1 MSFDFDVISTKFNK
15 KIDNFLDSLSYNPA
29 ALGIAVSGGSDSLS
43 LLFLINSWSNKK
55 NLKIIILTV
64 DHNLR
69 NGSAD
74 EALYVGELC
83 NKLGLQH
90 KTLLWGHEDI
100 KGNLSAN
107 AREARYRLMQNSIP
121 SGAILITGH
130 TLDDQAETFL
140 MRLRR
145 GSGVDGLASMA
156 EQSYLSFGNDE
167 MIIFRPLLD
176 FERQT
181 LRSVLKFYEV
191 DWIEDPTNNDPS
203 FERVRVRDL
212 LARFVEIGIDK
223 NTISRTAFLMQSAKT
238 ALNQY
243 ALDCYEKFGSCDN
256 GDIIFDFDEFSKQPL
271 DIKRRLMSASQK
283 WISNQ
288 KYRPRLSQ
296 VDALIN
302 SIDEKITFSG
312 SGTICYVH
320 NNSIKITREV
330 NACVNEVDASNGV
343 IFDRRWKLVTS
354 ENCKD
359 LTIKCLGEDGYKLL
373 EPDLRKKIPY
383 KTIIALPALFKDNNL
398 INFPFIDPMS
408 KFRFNLCKQPFNQF
422 LLDH

>member
-1 MSFDFDVISTKFNK
+1 MSFDFDVISAKFNK
-15 KIDNFLDSLSYNPA
+15 KIDNFLDGLSYHPDT
-29 ALGIAVSGGSDSLS
+29 LGVAVSGGSDSLS
-43 LLFLINSWSNKK
+43 LLYLINSWSNKK
-55 NLKIIILTV
+55 NLKIVILTV

-83 NKLGLQH
+83 NKLGLIH
-90 KTLLWGHEDI
+90 KTLFWDHEDI
-100 KGNLSAN
+100 EGNLSAS

-121 SGAILITGH
+121 SDAILITGH

-156 EQSYLSFGNDE
+156 EQSYLSFGNDG
-167 MIIFRPLLD
+167 ITIFRPLLD

-181 LRSVLKFYEV
+181 LRKVLNFYKV
-191 DWIEDPTNNDPS
+191 DWIEDPTNNDQS
-203 FERVRVRDL
+203 FERVRVREL

-223 NTISRTAFLMQSAKT
+223 NTIGRTALLMQSAKT
-238 ALNQY
+238 ALNHF
-243 ALDCYEKFGSCDN
+243 ASDCYEKFGSCDN
-256 GDIIFDFDEFSKQPL
+256 GDIILDFSEFSKQPL
-271 DIKRRLMSASQK
+271 DVKRRLISAAQK

-302 SIDEKITFSG
+302 SIDEKVTFSG
-312 SGTICYVH
+312 SGTICYFH
-320 NNSIKITREV
+320 NNSIRITREA
-330 NACVNEVDASNGV
+330 NACVCEIEASNDV
-343 IFDRRWKLVTS
+343 IFDRRWKLIAL

-359 LTIKCLGEDGYKLL
+359 LTIKCLGEDGYTFL
-373 EPDLRKKIPY
+373 EPGIRKKIPY
-383 KTIIALPALFKDNNL
+383 KTIIALPALFNDTNL
-398 INFPFIDPMS
+398 INFPFLDPES
-408 KFRFNLCKQPFNQF
+408 KFKFNLCKQPFNQF

>member
-1 MSFDFDVISTKFNK
+1 MSFDFDVISAKFNK
-15 KIDNFLDSLSYNPA
+15 KIDNFLDGLSYHPDT
-29 ALGIAVSGGSDSLS
+29 LGVAVSGGSDSLS
-43 LLFLINSWSNKK
+43 LLYLINSWSNKK
-55 NLKIIILTV
+55 NLKIVILTV

-83 NKLGLQH
+83 NKLGLIH
-90 KTLLWGHEDI
+90 KTLFWDHEDI
-100 KGNLSAN
+100 EGNLSAS

-121 SGAILITGH
+121 SDAILITGH

-156 EQSYLSFGNDE
+156 EQSYLSFGNDG
-167 MIIFRPLLD
+167 ITIFRPLLD

-181 LRSVLKFYEV
+181 LRKVLKFYKV
-191 DWIEDPTNNDPS
+191 DWIEDPTNNDRS

-223 NTISRTAFLMQSAKT
+223 NTIGRTALLMQSAKT
-238 ALNQY
+238 ALNHF
-243 ALDCYEKFGSCDN
+243 ASDCYEKFGSCDN
-256 GDIIFDFDEFSKQPL
+256 GDIIFDFSEFSKQPL
-271 DIKRRLMSASQK
+271 DVKRRLISAAQK

-302 SIDEKITFSG
+302 SIDEKVTFSG
-312 SGTICYVH
+312 SGTICYFH
-320 NNSIKITREV
+320 NNSIRITREA
-330 NACVNEVDASNGV
+330 NACVCEIEASNDV
-343 IFDRRWKLVTS
+343 IFDRRWKLIAL

-359 LTIKCLGEDGYKLL
+359 LTIKCLGEDGYTFL
-373 EPDLRKKIPY
+373 EPGIRKKIPY
-383 KTIIALPALFKDNNL
+383 KTIIALPALFNDTNL
-398 INFPFIDPMS
+398 INFPFLDPES
-408 KFRFNLCKQPFNQF
+408 KFKFNLCKQPFNQF

>member
-1 MSFDFDVISTKFNK
+1 MSFDFDVISAKFNK
-15 KIDNFLDSLSYNPA
+15 KIDNFLDSLSYHPDTLA
-29 ALGIAVSGGSDSLS
+29 VAVSGGSDSLS
-43 LLFLINSWSNKK
+43 LLYLINSWSNKK
-55 NLKIIILTV
+55 NLKIVILTV

-83 NKLGLQH
+83 NKLGLIH
-90 KTLLWGHEDI
+90 KTLFWDHKDI
-100 KGNLSAN
+100 EGNLSAS

-121 SGAILITGH
+121 SDAILITGH

-156 EQSYLSFGNDE
+156 EQSYLSFGNDG
-167 MIIFRPLLD
+167 ITIFRPLLD

-181 LRSVLKFYEV
+181 LRKILKFYKV
-191 DWIEDPTNNDPS
+191 DWIEDPTNNDQS

-223 NTISRTAFLMQSAKT
+223 NTIGRTALLMQSAKT
-238 ALNQY
+238 ALNHF
-243 ALDCYEKFGSCDN
+243 ASDCYEKFGSCDN
-256 GDIIFDFDEFSKQPL
+256 GDIIFDFSEFSKQPL
-271 DIKRRLMSASQK
+271 DVKRRLISAAQK

-302 SIDEKITFSG
+302 SIDEKVTFAG
-312 SGTICYVH
+312 SGTICYFH
-320 NNSIKITREV
+320 NNSIRITREA
-330 NACVNEVDASNGV
+330 NACVCEIEASNDV
-343 IFDRRWKLVTS
+343 IFDRRWKLIAL

-359 LTIKCLGEDGYKLL
+359 LTIKCLGEYGYTFL
-373 EPDLRKKIPY
+373 EPGIRKKIPY
-383 KTIIALPALFKDNNL
+383 KTIIALPALFNDNNL
-398 INFPFIDPMS
+398 INFPFIDPES
-408 KFRFNLCKQPFNQF
+408 KFKFNLCIQPFNQF

>member
-1 MSFDFDVISTKFNK
+1 MSFDFDVISAKFNK
-15 KIDNFLDSLSYNPA
+15 KIDNFLDGLSYHPDT
-29 ALGIAVSGGSDSLS
+29 LGVAVSGGSDSLS
-43 LLFLINSWSNKK
+43 LLYLINSWSNKK
-55 NLKIIILTV
+55 NLKIVILTV

-83 NKLGLQH
+83 NKLGLIH
-90 KTLLWGHEDI
+90 KTLFWDHEDI
-100 KGNLSAN
+100 EGNLSAS

-121 SGAILITGH
+121 SDAILITGH

-156 EQSYLSFGNDE
+156 EQSYLSFGNDG
-167 MIIFRPLLD
+167 ITIFRPLLD

-181 LRSVLKFYEV
+181 LRKVLNFYKV
-191 DWIEDPTNNDPS
+191 DWIEDPTNNDQS
-203 FERVRVRDL
+203 FERVRVREL

-223 NTISRTAFLMQSAKT
+223 NTIGRTALLMQSAKT
-238 ALNQY
+238 ALNHF
-243 ALDCYEKFGSCDN
+243 ASDCYEKFGSCDN
-256 GDIIFDFDEFSKQPL
+256 GDIIFDFSEFSKQPL
-271 DIKRRLMSASQK
+271 DVKRRLISAAQK

-302 SIDEKITFSG
+302 SIDEKVTFSG
-312 SGTICYVH
+312 SGTICYFH
-320 NNSIKITREV
+320 NNSIRITREA
-330 NACVNEVDASNGV
+330 NACVCEIEASNDV
-343 IFDRRWKLVTS
+343 IFDRRWKLIAL

-359 LTIKCLGEDGYKLL
+359 LTIKCLGEDGYTFL
-373 EPDLRKKIPY
+373 EPGIRKKIPY
-383 KTIIALPALFKDNNL
+383 KTIIALPALFNDTNL
-398 INFPFIDPMS
+398 INFPFLDPES
-408 KFRFNLCKQPFNQF
+408 KFKFNLCKQPFNQF

>member
-1 MSFDFDVISTKFNK
+1 MSFDFDVISAKFNK
-15 KIDNFLDSLSYNPA
+15 KIDNFLDGLSYHPDT
-29 ALGIAVSGGSDSLS
+29 LGVAVSGGSDSLS
-43 LLFLINSWSNKK
+43 LLYLIDAWPNKK
-55 NLKIIILTV
+55 NLKIVILTV

-83 NKLGLQH
+83 NKLGLIH
-90 KTLLWGHEDI
+90 KTLFWDHEDI
-100 KGNLSAN
+100 EGNLSAS

-121 SGAILITGH
+121 SDAILITGH

-156 EQSYLSFGNDE
+156 EQSYLSFGNDG
-167 MIIFRPLLD
+167 ITIFRPLLD

-181 LRSVLKFYEV
+181 LRKVLKFYKV
-191 DWIEDPTNNDPS
+191 DWIEDPTNNDRS

-223 NTISRTAFLMQSAKT
+223 NTIGRTALLMQSAKT
-238 ALNQY
+238 ALNHF
-243 ALDCYEKFGSCDN
+243 ASDCYEKFGSCDN
-256 GDIIFDFDEFSKQPL
+256 GDIIFDFSEFSKQPL
-271 DIKRRLMSASQK
+271 DVKRRLISAAQK

-302 SIDEKITFSG
+302 SIDEKVTFSG
-312 SGTICYVH
+312 SGTICYFH
-320 NNSIKITREV
+320 NNSIRITREA
-330 NACVNEVDASNGV
+330 NACVCEIEASNDV
-343 IFDRRWKLVTS
+343 IFDRRWKLIAL

-359 LTIKCLGEDGYKLL
+359 LTIKCLGEDGYTFL
-373 EPDLRKKIPY
+373 EPGIRKKIPY
-383 KTIIALPALFKDNNL
+383 KTIIALPALFNDNNL
-398 INFPFIDPMS
+398 INFPFIDPES
-408 KFRFNLCKQPFNQF
+408 KFKFNLCKQPFNQF

>member
-1 MSFDFDVISTKFNK
+1 MSFDFDVISAKFNK
-15 KIDNFLDSLSYNPA
+15 KIDNFLDGLSYHPDT
-29 ALGIAVSGGSDSLS
+29 LGVAVSGGSDSLS
-43 LLFLINSWSNKK
+43 LLYLINSWSNKK
-55 NLKIIILTV
+55 NLKIVILTV

-83 NKLGLQH
+83 NKLGLIH
-90 KTLLWGHEDI
+90 KTLFWDHKDI
-100 KGNLSAN
+100 EGNLSAS

-121 SGAILITGH
+121 SDAILITGH

-156 EQSYLSFGNDE
+156 EQSYLSFGNDG
-167 MIIFRPLLD
+167 ITIFRPLLD

-181 LRSVLKFYEV
+181 LRKILKFYKV
-191 DWIEDPTNNDPS
+191 DWIEDPTNNDQS

-223 NTISRTAFLMQSAKT
+223 NTIGRTALLMQSAKT
-238 ALNQY
+238 ALNHF
-243 ALDCYEKFGSCDN
+243 ASDCYEKFGSCDN
-256 GDIIFDFDEFSKQPL
+256 GDIIFDFSEFSKQPL
-271 DIKRRLMSASQK
+271 DVKRRLISAAQK

-302 SIDEKITFSG
+302 SIDEKVTFSG
-312 SGTICYVH
+312 SGTICYFH
-320 NNSIKITREV
+320 NNSIRITREA
-330 NACVNEVDASNGV
+330 NACVCEIEASNDV
-343 IFDRRWKLVTS
+343 IFDRRWKLIAL

-359 LTIKCLGEDGYKLL
+359 LTIKCLGEDGYTLL
-373 EPDLRKKIPY
+373 EPGIRKKIPY
-383 KTIIALPALFKDNNL
+383 KTIIALPALFNDNNL
-398 INFPFIDPMS
+398 INFPFIDPES
-408 KFRFNLCKQPFNQF
+408 KFKFSLCKQPFNQF

>member
-1 MSFDFDVISTKFNK
+1 MSFDFDVISAKFNK
-15 KIDNFLDSLSYNPA
+15 KIDNFLDGLSYHPDT
-29 ALGIAVSGGSDSLS
+29 LGVAVSGGSDSLS
-43 LLFLINSWSNKK
+43 LLYLINSWSNKK
-55 NLKIIILTV
+55 NLKIVILTV

-83 NKLGLQH
+83 NKLGLIH
-90 KTLLWGHEDI
+90 KTLFWDHEDI
-100 KGNLSAN
+100 EGNLSAS

-121 SGAILITGH
+121 SDAILITGH

-156 EQSYLSFGNDE
+156 EQSYLSFGNDG
-167 MIIFRPLLD
+167 ITIFRPLLD

-181 LRSVLKFYEV
+181 LRKILKFYKV
-191 DWIEDPTNNDPS
+191 DWIEDPTNNDQS

-223 NTISRTAFLMQSAKT
+223 NTIGRTALLMQSAKT
-238 ALNQY
+238 ALNHF
-243 ALDCYEKFGSCDN
+243 ASDCYEKFGSCDN
-256 GDIIFDFDEFSKQPL
+256 GDIIFDFSEFSKQPL
-271 DIKRRLMSASQK
+271 DVKRRLISAAQK

-302 SIDEKITFSG
+302 SIDEKVTFSG
-312 SGTICYVH
+312 SGTICYFH
-320 NNSIKITREV
+320 NNSIRITREA
-330 NACVNEVDASNGV
+330 NACVCEIEASNDV
-343 IFDRRWKLVTS
+343 IFDRRWKLIAL

-359 LTIKCLGEDGYKLL
+359 LTIKCLGEDGYTFL
-373 EPDLRKKIPY
+373 EPGIRKKIPY
-383 KTIIALPALFKDNNL
+383 KTIIALPALFNDTNL
-398 INFPFIDPMS
+398 INFPFIDPES
-408 KFRFNLCKQPFNQF
+408 KFKFNLCKQPFNQF

>member
-1 MSFDFDVISTKFNK
+1 MSFDFDVISAKFNK
-15 KIDNFLDSLSYNPA
+15 KIDNFLDGLSYHPDT
-29 ALGIAVSGGSDSLS
+29 LGVAVSGGSDSLS
-43 LLFLINSWSNKK
+43 LLYLIDAWSNKK
-55 NLKIIILTV
+55 NLKIVILTV

-83 NKLGLQH
+83 NKLGLIH
-90 KTLLWGHEDI
+90 KTLFWDHEDI
-100 KGNLSAN
+100 EGNLSAS

-121 SGAILITGH
+121 SDAILITGH

-156 EQSYLSFGNDE
+156 EQSYLSFGNDG
-167 MIIFRPLLD
+167 ITIFRPLLD

-181 LRSVLKFYEV
+181 LRKVLKFYKV
-191 DWIEDPTNNDPS
+191 DWIEDPTNNDRS

-223 NTISRTAFLMQSAKT
+223 NTIGRTALLMQSAKT
-238 ALNQY
+238 ALNHF
-243 ALDCYEKFGSCDN
+243 ASDCYEKFGSCDN
-256 GDIIFDFDEFSKQPL
+256 GDIIFDFSEFSKQPL
-271 DIKRRLMSASQK
+271 DVKRRLISAAQK

-302 SIDEKITFSG
+302 SLDEKVTFSG
-312 SGTICYVH
+312 SGTICYFH
-320 NNSIKITREV
+320 NNSIRITREA
-330 NACVNEVDASNGV
+330 NACVCEIEASNDV
-343 IFDRRWKLVTS
+343 IFDRRWKLIAL

-359 LTIKCLGEDGYKLL
+359 LTIKCLGEDGYTFL
-373 EPDLRKKIPY
+373 EPGIRKKIPY
-383 KTIIALPALFKDNNL
+383 KTIIALPALFNDTNL
-398 INFPFIDPMS
+398 INFPFIDPES
-408 KFRFNLCKQPFNQF
+408 KFKFNLCKQPFNQF

>member
-1 MSFDFDVISTKFNK
+1 MSFDFDVISAKFNK
-15 KIDNFLDSLSYNPA
+15 KIDNFLDSLSYHPDT
-29 ALGIAVSGGSDSLS
+29 LGVAVSGGSDSLS
-43 LLFLINSWSNKK
+43 LLYLINSWSNKK
-55 NLKIIILTV
+55 NLKIVILTV

-83 NKLGLQH
+83 NKLGLIH
-90 KTLLWGHEDI
+90 KTLFWDHEDI
-100 KGNLSAN
+100 EGNLSAS

-121 SGAILITGH
+121 SDAILITGH

-156 EQSYLSFGNDE
+156 EQSYLSLGNDG
-167 MIIFRPLLD
+167 ITIFRPLLD

-181 LRSVLKFYEV
+181 LRKVLKFYKV
-191 DWIEDPTNNDPS
+191 DWIEDPTNNDQS

-212 LARFVEIGIDK
+212 LARFVEIGMDK
-223 NTISRTAFLMQSAKT
+223 NTIGRTALLMQSAKT
-238 ALNQY
+238 ALNHF
-243 ALDCYEKFGSCDN
+243 ASDCYEKFGSCDN
-256 GDIIFDFDEFSKQPL
+256 GDIIFDFSEFSKQPL
-271 DIKRRLMSASQK
+271 DVKRRLISAAQK

-302 SIDEKITFSG
+302 SIDEKVTFSG
-312 SGTICYVH
+312 SGTICYFH
-320 NNSIKITREV
+320 NNSIRITREA
-330 NACVNEVDASNGV
+330 NACVCEIEASNDV
-343 IFDRRWKLVTS
+343 IFDRRWKLIAL

-359 LTIKCLGEDGYKLL
+359 LTIKCLGEDGYTLL
-373 EPDLRKKIPY
+373 EPGIRKKIPY
-383 KTIIALPALFKDNNL
+383 KTIIALPALFNDNNL
-398 INFPFIDPMS
+398 INFPFIDPES
-408 KFRFNLCKQPFNQF
+408 KFKFNLCKQPFNQF

>member
-1 MSFDFDVISTKFNK
+1 MSFDFDVISAKFNK
-15 KIDNFLDSLSYNPA
+15 KIDNFLDGLSYHPDT
-29 ALGIAVSGGSDSLS
+29 LGVAVSGGSDSLS
-43 LLFLINSWSNKK
+43 LLYLINSWSNKK
-55 NLKIIILTV
+55 NLKIVILTV

-83 NKLGLQH
+83 NKLGLIH
-90 KTLLWGHEDI
+90 KTLFWDHEDI
-100 KGNLSAN
+100 EGNLSAS

-121 SGAILITGH
+121 SDAILITGH

-156 EQSYLSFGNDE
+156 EQSYLSFGNDG
-167 MIIFRPLLD
+167 ITIFRPLLD

-181 LRSVLKFYEV
+181 LRKILKFYKV
-191 DWIEDPTNNDPS
+191 DWIEDPTNNDQS

-223 NTISRTAFLMQSAKT
+223 NTIGRTALLMQSAKT
-238 ALNQY
+238 ALNHF
-243 ALDCYEKFGSCDN
+243 ASDCYEKFGSCDN
-256 GDIIFDFDEFSKQPL
+256 GDIIFDFSEFSKQPL
-271 DIKRRLMSASQK
+271 DVKRRLISAAQK

-302 SIDEKITFSG
+302 SIDEKVTFSG
-312 SGTICYVH
+312 SGTICYFH
-320 NNSIKITREV
+320 NNSIRITREA
-330 NACVNEVDASNGV
+330 NACVCEIEASNDV
-343 IFDRRWKLVTS
+343 IFDRRWKLIAL

-359 LTIKCLGEDGYKLL
+359 LTIKCLGEDGYSFL
-373 EPDLRKKIPY
+373 EPGIRKKIPY
-383 KTIIALPALFKDNNL
+383 KTIIALPALFNDNNL
-398 INFPFIDPMS
+398 INFPFIDPES
-408 KFRFNLCKQPFNQF
+408 KFKFNLCIQPFNQF

>member
-1 MSFDFDVISTKFNK
+1 MSFDFDVISAKFNK
-15 KIDNFLDSLSYNPA
+15 KIDNFLDGLSYHPDT
-29 ALGIAVSGGSDSLS
+29 LGVAVSGGSDSLS
-43 LLFLINSWSNKK
+43 LLYLINSWSNKK
-55 NLKIIILTV
+55 NLKIVILTV

-74 EALYVGELC
+74 EALYVGEIC
-83 NKLGLQH
+83 NKLGLIH
-90 KTLLWGHEDI
+90 KTLFWDHGDI
-100 KGNLSAN
+100 EGNLSAS

-121 SGAILITGH
+121 SDAILITGH

-156 EQSYLSFGNDE
+156 EQSYLSFGNDG
-167 MIIFRPLLD
+167 ITIFRPLLD

-181 LRSVLKFYEV
+181 LRKVLKFYKV
-191 DWIEDPTNNDPS
+191 DWIEDPTNNDRS

-223 NTISRTAFLMQSAKT
+223 NTIGRTALLMQSAKT
-238 ALNQY
+238 ALNHF
-243 ALDCYEKFGSCDN
+243 ASDCYEKFGSCDN
-256 GDIIFDFDEFSKQPL
+256 GDIIFDFSEFSKQPL
-271 DIKRRLMSASQK
+271 DVKRRLISAAQK

-302 SIDEKITFSG
+302 SIDEKVTFSG
-312 SGTICYVH
+312 SGTICYFH
-320 NNSIKITREV
+320 NNSIRITREV
-330 NACVNEVDASNGV
+330 NACVCEIEASNDV
-343 IFDRRWKLVTS
+343 IFDRRWKLIAL

-359 LTIKCLGEDGYKLL
+359 LTIKCLGEDGYSFL
-373 EPDLRKKIPY
+373 EPGIRKKIPY
-383 KTIIALPALFKDNNL
+383 KTIIALPALFNDTNL
-398 INFPFIDPMS
+398 INFPFIDPES
-408 KFRFNLCKQPFNQF
+408 KFKFNLCKQPFNQF

>member
-1 MSFDFDVISTKFNK
+1 MSFDFDVISAKFNK
-15 KIDNFLDSLSYNPA
+15 KIDNFLDGLSYHPDT
-29 ALGIAVSGGSDSLS
+29 LGVAVSGGSDSLS
-43 LLFLINSWSNKK
+43 LLYLINSWSNKK
-55 NLKIIILTV
+55 NLKIVILTV

-83 NKLGLQH
+83 NKLGLIH
-90 KTLLWGHEDI
+90 KTLFWDHEDI
-100 KGNLSAN
+100 EGNLSAS

-121 SGAILITGH
+121 SDAILITGH

-156 EQSYLSFGNDE
+156 EQSYLSFGNDG
-167 MIIFRPLLD
+167 ITIFRPLLD

-181 LRSVLKFYEV
+181 LRKVLKFYKV
-191 DWIEDPTNNDPS
+191 DWIEDPTNNDQS

-212 LARFVEIGIDK
+212 LAHFVDLGIDK
-223 NTISRTAFLMQSAKT
+223 NIIGRTALLMQSAKT
-238 ALNQY
+238 ALNHF
-243 ALDCYEKFGSCDN
+243 ASDCYEKFGSCDN
-256 GDIIFDFDEFSKQPL
+256 GDIIFDFSEFSKQPL
-271 DIKRRLMSASQK
+271 DVKRRLISAAQK
-283 WISNQ
+283 WISSQ

-302 SIDEKITFSG
+302 SIDEKVTFSG
-312 SGTICYVH
+312 SGTICYFH
-320 NNSIKITREV
+320 NNSIRITREA
-330 NACVNEVDASNGV
+330 NACVCEIEASNDV
-343 IFDRRWKLVTS
+343 IFDRRWKLIAL

-359 LTIKCLGEDGYKLL
+359 LTIKCLGEDGYTFL
-373 EPDLRKKIPY
+373 EPGIRKKIPY
-383 KTIIALPALFKDNNL
+383 KTIIALPALFNDNNL
-398 INFPFIDPMS
+398 INFPFIDPES
-408 KFRFNLCKQPFNQF
+408 KFKFNLCKQPFNQF

>member
-1 MSFDFDVISTKFNK
+1 VSFDFDVISAKFNK
-15 KIDNFLDSLSYNPA
+15 KIDNFLDGLSYHPDT
-29 ALGIAVSGGSDSLS
+29 LGVAVSGGSDSLS
-43 LLFLINSWSNKK
+43 LLYLIDAWPNKK
-55 NLKIIILTV
+55 NLKIVILTV

-83 NKLGLQH
+83 NKLGLIH
-90 KTLLWGHEDI
+90 KTLFWDHEDI
-100 KGNLSAN
+100 EGNLSAS

-121 SGAILITGH
+121 SDAILITGH

-156 EQSYLSFGNDE
+156 EQSYLSFGNDG
-167 MIIFRPLLD
+167 ITIFRPLLD

-181 LRSVLKFYEV
+181 LRKVLKFYKV
-191 DWIEDPTNNDPS
+191 DWIEDPTNNDRS

-223 NTISRTAFLMQSAKT
+223 NTIGRTALLMQSAKT
-238 ALNQY
+238 ALNHF
-243 ALDCYEKFGSCDN
+243 ASDCYEKFGSCDN
-256 GDIIFDFDEFSKQPL
+256 GDIIFDFSEFSKQPL
-271 DIKRRLMSASQK
+271 DVKRRLISAAQK

-302 SIDEKITFSG
+302 SIDEKVTFSG
-312 SGTICYVH
+312 SGTICYFH
-320 NNSIKITREV
+320 NNSIRITREA
-330 NACVNEVDASNGV
+330 NACVCEIEASNDV
-343 IFDRRWKLVTS
+343 IFDRRWKLIAL

-359 LTIKCLGEDGYKLL
+359 LTIKCLGEDGYTFL
-373 EPDLRKKIPY
+373 EPGIRKKIPY
-383 KTIIALPALFKDNNL
+383 KTIIALPALFNDTNL
-398 INFPFIDPMS
+398 INFPFIDPES
-408 KFRFNLCKQPFNQF
+408 KFKFNLCKQPFNQF

>member
-1 MSFDFDVISTKFNK
+1 MSFDFDVISAKFNK
-15 KIDNFLDSLSYNPA
+15 KIDNFLDSLSYHPDT
-29 ALGIAVSGGSDSLS
+29 LGVAVSGGSDSLS
-43 LLFLINSWSNKK
+43 LLYLINSWSNKK
-55 NLKIIILTV
+55 NLKIVVLTV

-74 EALYVGELC
+74 EALHVGELC
-83 NKLGLQH
+83 NKLGLIH
-90 KTLLWGHEDI
+90 KTLFWDHEDI
-100 KGNLSAN
+100 EGNLSAS

-121 SGAILITGH
+121 SDAILITGH

-156 EQSYLSFGNDE
+156 EQSYLSFGNDG
-167 MIIFRPLLD
+167 ITIFRPLLD

-181 LRSVLKFYEV
+181 LRKVLKFYKV
-191 DWIEDPTNNDPS
+191 DWIEDPTNNDQS

-223 NTISRTAFLMQSAKT
+223 NTIGRTALLMQSAKI
-238 ALNQY
+238 ALNHF
-243 ALDCYEKFGSCDN
+243 ASDCYEKFGSCDN
-256 GDIIFDFDEFSKQPL
+256 GDIIFDFSEFSKQPL
-271 DIKRRLMSASQK
+271 DVKRRLISAAQK

-302 SIDEKITFSG
+302 SIDEKVTFSG
-312 SGTICYVH
+312 SGTICYFH
-320 NNSIKITREV
+320 NNSIRITREA
-330 NACVNEVDASNGV
+330 NACVCEIEASNDV
-343 IFDRRWKLVTS
+343 IFDRRWKLIAL

-359 LTIKCLGEDGYKLL
+359 LTIKCLGEDGYTFL
-373 EPDLRKKIPY
+373 EPGIRKKIPY
-383 KTIIALPALFKDNNL
+383 KTIIALPALFNDNNL
-398 INFPFIDPMS
+398 INFPFIDPES
-408 KFRFNLCKQPFNQF
+408 KFKFNLCKQPFNQF

>member
-1 MSFDFDVISTKFNK
+1 MSFDFDVISAKFNK
-15 KIDNFLDSLSYNPA
+15 KIDNFLDGLSYHPDT
-29 ALGIAVSGGSDSLS
+29 LGVAVSGGSDSLS
-43 LLFLINSWSNKK
+43 LLYLIDAWSNKK
-55 NLKIIILTV
+55 NLKIVILTV

-83 NKLGLQH
+83 NKLGLIH
-90 KTLLWGHEDI
+90 KILFWDHEDI
-100 KGNLSAN
+100 EGNLSAS

-121 SGAILITGH
+121 SDAILITGH

-156 EQSYLSFGNDE
+156 EQSYLSFGNDG
-167 MIIFRPLLD
+167 ITIFRPLLD

-181 LRSVLKFYEV
+181 LRKVLKFYKV
-191 DWIEDPTNNDPS
+191 DWIEDPTNNDRS

-223 NTISRTAFLMQSAKT
+223 NTIGRTALLMQSAKT
-238 ALNQY
+238 ALNHF
-243 ALDCYEKFGSCDN
+243 ASDCYEKFGSCDN
-256 GDIIFDFDEFSKQPL
+256 GDIIFDFSEFSKQPL
-271 DIKRRLMSASQK
+271 DVKRRLISAAQK

-302 SIDEKITFSG
+302 SIDEKVTFSG
-312 SGTICYVH
+312 SGTICYFH
-320 NNSIKITREV
+320 NNSIRITREA
-330 NACVNEVDASNGV
+330 NACVCEIEASNDV
-343 IFDRRWKLVTS
+343 IFDRRWKLIAL
-354 ENCKD
+354 ENCKE
-359 LTIKCLGEDGYKLL
+359 LTIKCLGEDGYSFL
-373 EPDLRKKIPY
+373 EPGIRKKIPY
-383 KTIIALPALFKDNNL
+383 KTIIALPALFNDTNL
-398 INFPFIDPMS
+398 INFPFIDPES
-408 KFRFNLCKQPFNQF
+408 KFKFNLCKQPFNQF

>member
-1 MSFDFDVISTKFNK
+1 VSFDFDVISTKFNK